1 MKRTC
6 IRGTAKERLAH
17 YTTVDPKTG
26 CHVWHGALQGRGY
39 GQATD
44 DNGRGI
50 GAHRLAYQEF
60 VGPIPKGLSV
70 CHTCDNRACTNP
82 KHLFLGTPLDNTLDA
97 KAKERHP
104 HGETHGCARL
114 RAEDVR
120 VIRKSSLTQVELAK
134 LFGVRQA
141 HISRIICRQS
151 WAHV

>member
-17 YTTVDPKTG
+17 YSKADAATG
-26 CHVWHGALQGRGY
+26 CILWTGALQGGGY
-39 GQATD
+39 GQASD
-44 DNGRGI
+44 DDGRGI
-50 GAHRLAYQEF
+50 GAHRLAYQEYI
-60 VGPIPKGLSV
+60 GPIPAGMSV
-70 CHTCDNRACTNP
+70 CHTCDTRRCINP
-82 KHLFLGTPLDNTLDA
+82 QHLFAGTPTDNMQDA
-97 KAKERHP
+97 KSKERHP

-114 RAEDVR
+114 RAEDVQ